1 MFKHLAL
8 TNSGL
13 ASTLF
18 EPWSQYMP
26 QTGSVQWEQGRVLA
40 GSVCFGLLVWFFCFF
55 VFFDTASI
63 SLFKKL
69 QVPMGLYTEEL
80 N

>member
-13 ASTLF
+13 ARTLF

-26 QTGSVQWEQGRVLA
+26 QAGSVQWEQGRVLQVLYA
-40 GSVCFGLLVWFFCFF
+40 LVCWLFFCGFF
-55 VFFDTASI
+55 VLGCIFF
-63 SLFKKL
+63 
-69 QVPMGLYTEEL
+69 
-80 N
+80 

>member
-8 TNSGL
+8 TNNGL

-26 QTGSVQWEQGRVLA
+26 QAGSVQWEQGRGFA
-40 GSVCFGLLVWFFCFF
+40 GSVCFYLVVLLWVFGGFFCLGFSCVVFGFF
-55 VFFDTASI
+55 F
-63 SLFKKL
+63 
-69 QVPMGLYTEEL
+69 
-80 N
+80 

>member
-8 TNSGL
+8 TNNEL

-26 QTGSVQWEQGRVLA
+26 QAGSVQGEQGGGFA
-40 GSVCFGLLVWFFCFF
+40 GSVCFGLVVLVCWVFCFF
-55 VFFDTASI
+55 SSFF
-63 SLFKKL
+63 FFFFC
-69 QVPMGLYTEEL
+69 
-80 N
+80 

>member
-8 TNSGL
+8 TNNGL

-26 QTGSVQWEQGRVLA
+26 QAGSVQWEQGRVFA
-40 GSVCFGLLVWFFCFF
+40 GSVCFGLLV
-55 VFFDTASI
+55 V
-63 SLFKKL
+63 LL
-69 QVPMGLYTEEL
+69 
-80 N
+80 